1 MVTKKIFKNIILTL
15 FALFAALTSLYIV
28 QEIIYP
34 INEVNSIDEELSTY
48 DVLGLA
54 IFFIFILSLILLYK
68 FKKIGKKLFVITYI
82 FTFLLIL
89 FESEYYFAVNYS
101 PLTPI
106 ITVVDYLC
114 TVFCGII
121 LSILYFTSIKKEF
134 E

>member
-28 QEIIYP
+28 EEIIYP

-68 FKKIGKKLFVITYI
+68 FKKIGKKLFVIT
-82 FTFLLIL
+82 TCD
-89 FESEYYFAVNYS
+89 
-101 PLTPI
+101 I
-106 ITVVDYLC
+106 I
-114 TVFCGII
+114 
-121 LSILYFTSIKKEF
+121 
-134 E
+134 

>member
-15 FALFAALTSLYIV
+15 FALFAALISLYFV
-28 QEIIYP
+28 EEIIYP

-82 FTFLLIL
+82 NLFT
-89 FESEYYFAVNYS
+89 
-101 PLTPI
+101 I
-106 ITVVDYLC
+106 IIC
-114 TVFCGII
+114 
-121 LSILYFTSIKKEF
+121 
-134 E
+134 